1 MDSVITMSFA
11 GLLGLGEKNAP
22 TFFSFYSSLNSPLMR
37 ISKFLCHL
45 EIKLIVCAF
54 SLSSPSSHSYY
65 LIHSVFHASGVGK
78 MSTSTDMDRFGYML
92 SVRRG

>member
-54 SLSSPSSHSYY
+54 SLSLLHP
-65 LIHSVFHASGVGK
+65 LIHIISFIQSFMLPGSVK
-78 MSTSTDMDRFGYML
+78 
-92 SVRRG
+92 